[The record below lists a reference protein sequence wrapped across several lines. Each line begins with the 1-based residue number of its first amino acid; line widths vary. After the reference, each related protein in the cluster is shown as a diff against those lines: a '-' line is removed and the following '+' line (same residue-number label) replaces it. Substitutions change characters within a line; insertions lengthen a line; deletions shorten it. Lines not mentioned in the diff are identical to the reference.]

1 MNVLGYFQKLGK
13 ALMLPIAVLPVA
25 GLLVRFGQ
33 PDLLDV
39 AFIAQGG
46 QAIFDNIA
54 LLFAM
59 GVAAGLSKD
68 GSAAAAIAAVVGH
81 FVMLAALTTLN
92 ADIDP
97 GVAGG
102 IIAGIAAGHLYNR
115 FHNIQLPEFLGFFA
129 GKRFV
134 PIITGLVALGI
145 AIAFS
150 LVWPPIQSAIN
161 SLGEWMLGSGM
172 AGTFTYGFANRLLI
186 PFGLHHI
193 LNTMVWFVFG
203 EYNGVTG
210 EISRFWA
217 EDPQAGLM
225 LAGFF
230 PVMMFGLPAAAAA
243 FYVCAK
249 AENKARVAGMLFS
262 VGFTSFLTGITE
274 PLEFLFMFLAPAL
287 YVVHAVFMGLS
298 LVIAYLLDVHLVF
311 SFSAGLIDYVLNF
324 NAPAAVN
331 AWKLLPLGLAF
342 AVLYFV
348 TFTFAIRTFDLKT
361 PGREDEEVVED
372 EILSGEEVAGNELA
386 GAYLAALGGKE
397 NLTDIDACITRLRL
411 TVKDR
416 SKVNDA
422 KVRSLGAK
430 GIVNVGDNN
439 VQVVLGPQAEMIA
452 TEMKLL

>member
-1 MNVLGYFQKLGK
+1 MNILGYFQKLGK

-25 GLLVRFGQ
+25 GLLLRFGQ

-39 AFIAQGG
+39 AFMAQAG
-46 QAIFDNIA
+46 QSIFDNIA

-81 FVMLAALTTLN
+81 TVMLAALGTMN

-102 IIAGIAAGHLYNR
+102 IIAGITAGHLYNR
-115 FHNIQLPEFLGFFA
+115 FYNIQLPDFLGFFA

-134 PIITGLVALGI
+134 PIITGLVSLGL
-145 AIAFS
+145 AISFS
-150 LVWPPIQSAIN
+150 LIWPPIQSAIN
-161 SLGEWMLGSGM
+161 MLGEWMLGSGV

-230 PVMMFGLPAAAAA
+230 PIMMFGLPAAAVA
-243 FYVCAK
+243 FYYCAK
-249 AENKARVAGMLFS
+249 PENKARVGGMLAS
-262 VGFTSFLTGITE
+262 VAFTAFLTGITE
-274 PLEFLFMFLAPAL
+274 PLEFLFMFLAPVL

-298 LVIAYLLDVHLVF
+298 LVIASLLDVHLVF

-324 NAPAAVN
+324 NAPAALN

-348 TFTFAIRTFDLKT
+348 TFTFAIKTFDLKT
-361 PGREDEEVVED
+361 PGREDEADEKAMPDTEVQ
-372 EILSGEEVAGNELA
+372 SGELA
-386 GAYLAALGGKE
+386 NAYLMALGGKG

-411 TVKDR
+411 TVVDR
-416 SKVNDA
+416 SKIDDA
-422 KVRSLGAK
+422 KVKALGAK
-430 GIVNVGDNN
+430 GIVNVGEKN
-439 VQVVLGPQAEMIA
+439 VQVVLGPQAEIIA
-452 TEMKLL
+452 TEMKQL

>member
-1 MNVLGYFQKLGK
+1 MNILGYFQKLGK

-25 GLLVRFGQ
+25 GLLLRFGQ

-39 AFIAQGG
+39 AFMAQGG

-81 FVMLAALTTLN
+81 LVMLAALGTMN

-97 GVAGG
+97 SVAGG
-102 IIAGIAAGHLYNR
+102 IIVGITAGHLYNR
-115 FHNIQLPEFLGFFA
+115 FYMIKLPDFLGFFA

-134 PIITGLVALGI
+134 PIITGLAALGL
-145 AIAFS
+145 AISFS
-150 LVWPPIQSAIN
+150 LIWPPIQSAIN
-161 SLGEWMLGSGM
+161 ILGEWMLGSGV

-230 PVMMFGLPAAAAA
+230 PIMMFGLPAAAAA
-243 FYVCAK
+243 FSYCAK
-249 AENKARVAGMLFS
+249 PENKARVAGMLAS
-262 VGFTSFLTGITE
+262 VAFTAFLTGITE

-287 YVVHAVFMGLS
+287 YVVHAIFMGIS

-311 SFSAGLIDYVLNF
+311 SFSAGLIDYILNF
-324 NAPAAVN
+324 NAPAALN
-331 AWKLLPLGLAF
+331 AWKLIPVGLVF
-342 AVLYFV
+342 SVLYFV
-348 TFTFAIRTFDLKT
+348 TFTFAIKKFDLKT
-361 PGREDEEVVED
+361 PGREDETDNEGALESNVQP
-372 EILSGEEVAGNELA
+372 SELA
-386 GAYLAALGGKE
+386 QAYLVALGGRA

-411 TVKDR
+411 TVLDR

-422 KVRSLGAK
+422 KVKALGAK
-430 GIVNVGDNN
+430 GIVNVGEKN

-452 TEMKLL
+452 TEMKQL